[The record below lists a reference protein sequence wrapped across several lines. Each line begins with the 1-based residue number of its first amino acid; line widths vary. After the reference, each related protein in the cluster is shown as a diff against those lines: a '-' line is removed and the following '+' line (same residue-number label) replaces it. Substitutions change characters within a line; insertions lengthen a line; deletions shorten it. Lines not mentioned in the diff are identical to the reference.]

1 MTVDFVARLGS
12 RGSVPG
18 EVRSAG
24 SVHEYVDLMSPR
36 AGLDAELRRVARRA
50 RSVRRTDPDRLLAVL
65 RAVAE
70 PPATE
75 LNKARV
81 AEAAGIPATTLTPYL
96 DMLETL
102 GLIRLLPGCRSPVA
116 KRPIGRPIVVL
127 PDPVLA
133 LHLAGSAPGDLLAFS
148 GRARLAPL
156 LRGVVAGEL
165 LRQQQVSAVPHR
177 VSHLRERNGLQV
189 DIVIEMPDGSV
200 YGVEVRTAAA
210 LRPHQFSRL
219 EALAAR
225 AGSAFRGGVVLNT
238 ASSGHQYRPGLWGL
252 PISALWEW

>member
-1 MTVDFVARLGS
+1 MVVDFVARLGS
-12 RGSVPG
+12 RASIPR
-18 EVRSAG
+18 EVRSSG
-24 SVHEYVDLMSPR
+24 TVQEYVDLMAPR
-36 AGLDAELRRVARRA
+36 PGLDAELRRVARRA
-50 RSVRRTDPDRLLAVL
+50 RSVRRLDPDRLLAVL
-65 RAVAE
+65 RAVAD
-70 PPATE
+70 PPAVE

-96 DMLETL
+96 DVLEQL
-102 GLIRLLPGCRSPVA
+102 DLIRLLPGCRSPVA
-116 KRPIGRPIVVL
+116 KRAISRPVVVL
-127 PDPVLA
+127 PDPSLA
-133 LHLAGSAPGDLLAFS
+133 LHLAGLSPAELQAFS

-165 LRQQQVSAVPHR
+165 LKQQGVSAVPHR

-189 DIVIEMPDGSV
+189 DIVIELADGTV
-200 YGVEVRTAAA
+200 YGVEVRTAAS
-210 LRPHQFSRL
+210 LRPHQFVRL

-238 ASSGHQYRPGLWGL
+238 ATSGHQYRPGMWGL